1 MPPTGTAGAA
11 PAAATAPASAALP
24 PAWVEI
30 ARWRDQRVM
39 STEPFTVRGP
49 WRVRWRLDHAGQP
62 FALMIGEEDTEPRLL
77 TGTVGAMAGTFEEP
91 RGGTY
96 FLMFHTT
103 IPYEVVV
110 EDWRAP

>member
-1 MPPTGTAGAA
+1 M
-11 PAAATAPASAALP
+11 
-24 PAWVEI
+24 EI

-39 STEPFTVRGP
+39 STEPFTAQGP

-62 FALMIGEEDTEPRLL
+62 FALMIGEASAEPRLL
-77 TGTVGAMAGTFEEP
+77 TGMAGATAGTFEEP

-96 FLMFHTT
+96 FLMFHNT